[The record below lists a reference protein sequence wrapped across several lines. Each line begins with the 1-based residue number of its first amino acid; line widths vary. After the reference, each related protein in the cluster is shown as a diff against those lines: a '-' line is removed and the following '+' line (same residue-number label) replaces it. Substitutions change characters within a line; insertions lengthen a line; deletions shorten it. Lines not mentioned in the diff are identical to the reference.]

1 LPRSHAAL
9 AALVLLSACRVERT
23 PRSFYDQRQPAA
35 QDQDVAVAELRAR
48 VRAFGAGLERG
59 DAAGAVSALAP
70 TGDAI
75 VFGLKDHEGPP
86 PVGPEG
92 LRRALADID
101 VPAPLAARTPDLTVK
116 ANLKGNLGWFSTH
129 VEMLPRGA
137 AGHFERLRVSGAFT
151 RDGGEW
157 RLSEIHLSLPA
168 PEPPPPDS
176 LRADS
181 ARADSARADSTRR
194 DSAKPSRNRP
204 AKPGRRGGRG

>member
-1 LPRSHAAL
+1 LPRSPAAL

-75 VFGLKDHEGPP
+75 VFGLKDHDAPP
-86 PVGPEG
+86 FSGPEAV
-92 LRRALADID
+92 RRALADID

-129 VEMLPRGA
+129 MEMLPKGPV
-137 AGHFERLRVSGAFT
+137 GHFERLRVSGAFT

-157 RLSEIHLSLPA
+157 HLAEIHLSSPVAEPA
-168 PEPPPPDS
+168 PADTA
-176 LRADS
+176 RADS
-181 ARADSARADSTRR
+181 ARADSARREPKRR
-194 DSAKPSRNRP
+194 APGKPSRNPRKP
-204 AKPGRRGGRG
+204 ARRGARG